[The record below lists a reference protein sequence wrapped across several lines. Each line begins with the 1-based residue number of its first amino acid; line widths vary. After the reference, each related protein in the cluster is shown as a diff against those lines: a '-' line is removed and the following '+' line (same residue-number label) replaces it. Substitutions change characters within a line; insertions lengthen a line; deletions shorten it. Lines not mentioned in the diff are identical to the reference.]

1 MKICLILLITVIF
14 SFTGFG
20 QSESVYDGPYD
31 FNGKEGLATFEFNE
45 GTDGE
50 IILNGFFSFDRKEI
64 DSLDQTLL
72 TKFQV
77 KGSYNNNIKEGSWFF
92 DQERHKVT
100 LEDVIDFKL
109 LYQLESEDLEI
120 KGSYKDGLPHGSWQL
135 DERVF
140 SNNEKSVKARAEEI
154 NFVDGVMIGEISY
167 RNFLEGYTQFLRGK
181 VNERGFMDG
190 EWSLTYLKDSV
201 LISEVRKYES
211 GFLLGVV
218 RRNLESGDRIDEA
231 IFYSTIEK
239 LNQVNDGVNE
249 NFSISEKVFD
259 YNYNDGYRT
268 GSLERQI
275 QVSGNEFL
283 SKFLKDLLQFDDSID
298 GDGQLERYPF
308 YTKRFEFDISKAD
321 TELLVEIPVLFDQI
335 RDSVERYSEMNSLS
349 LNRAK
354 TDSLAFSHAFFRNR
368 VEKLGL
374 MENFVNLL
382 RTGEIIHY
390 DLSNYAKD
398 GVDFMFQEDLISYT
412 YQNDS
417 LSKLL
422 PREVFFEEAGTFL
435 PKFKNYLDEEL
446 AFLTDISSYVT
457 RELFEIEVNS
467 RLVALEANIVQRKV
481 ELDSIFANHLS
492 QHDAEK
498 AFIEDF
504 AVNFLVDRFDDL
516 SETYASSVDF
526 DSKFDQGNVM
536 LDFLDELEKRLPSI
550 AILFE
555 RQIALDE
562 VYMEETF
569 NPFTYSRYDQRVK
582 ERLYEAG
589 ETLFQHYMDNLKT
602 EDDYTQIKDHIS
614 NIEKLQD
621 KMYELRDQDTRSI
634 ERRLGRRL
642 SPARIAS
649 ALGL

>member
-1 MKICLILLITVIF
+1 MKIYLSLFVAVIF
-14 SFTGFG
+14 RVFAFG
-20 QSESVYDGPYD
+20 QSESVYDGPYV
-31 FNGKEGLATFEFNE
+31 FKGKSGQATFEFNE

-77 KGSYNNNIKEGSWFF
+77 KGSYKDNIKEGSWFY
-92 DQERHKVT
+92 DQERHKIT
-100 LEDVIDFKL
+100 LEDVIEFKVL
-109 LYQLESEDLEI
+109 SQLESEDLEI
-120 KGSYKDGLPHGSWQL
+120 KANYKGGLPHGSWEL
-135 DERVF
+135 NEHKF
-140 SNNEKSVKARAEEI
+140 SNNRKSIRAIAEKI
-154 NFVDGVMIGEISY
+154 NFEEGVMTGEISY
-167 RNFLEGYTQFLRGK
+167 RNFLGGYTQFLRGK

-201 LISEVRKYES
+201 LISEVRKYEN

-218 RRNLESGDRIDEA
+218 RRNLDSGDRIDEA

-239 LNQVNDGVNE
+239 LNLVNDGLNE
-249 NFSISEKVFD
+249 TFSISEKVFD
-259 YNYNDGYRT
+259 YDYNDGYRP

-283 SKFLKDLLQFDDSID
+283 SNFLKDLLQFDDSINED
-298 GDGQLERYPF
+298 GRLERYPF
-308 YTKRFEFDISKAD
+308 YTKRFEFDISRD
-321 TELLVEIPVLFDQI
+321 DMELLVEIPVLFDQI
-335 RDSVERYSEMNSLS
+335 RDSVERYNEMNSLS

-354 TDSLAFSHAFFRNR
+354 TDSLAFSHAFFANR
-368 VEKLGL
+368 VEKLAL

-398 GVDFMFQEDLISYT
+398 GVDFMFQEDLVIYN
-412 YQNDS
+412 YQDDTLN
-417 LSKLL
+417 KLL
-422 PREVFFEEAGTFL
+422 PREVFFDESGTFL
-435 PKFKNYLDEEL
+435 SKFKNYLDEEL
-446 AFLTDISSYVT
+446 SFITDISNYVT
-457 RELFEIEVNS
+457 SELFEIEVNS
-467 RLVALEANIVQRKV
+467 RLVALEASIVQRKV
-481 ELDSIFANHLS
+481 ELDSIYANHLAKS
-492 QHDAEK
+492 DAEK

-504 AVNFLVDRFDDL
+504 AINFLVNRFDEL
-516 SETYASSVDF
+516 SEVYASSIDF
-526 DSKFDQGNVM
+526 DNKFDQGNVM
-536 LDFLDELEKRLPSI
+536 LDLLEELEKRLPSI

-589 ETLFQHYMDNLKT
+589 QTLFQYYLDNLKT
-602 EDDYTQIKDHIS
+602 EDNYTQIKDHIN

-621 KMYELRDQDTRSI
+621 RMYELRDQDTRTI
-634 ERRLGRRL
+634 ERRLGKRT
-642 SPARIAS
+642 SASRIAS

>member
-1 MKICLILLITVIF
+1 MKIYLFLFVNVIF
-14 SFTGFG
+14 NFSVFG
-20 QSESVYDGPYD
+20 QSESVYDGPYE
-31 FNGKEGLATFEFNE
+31 FKGKSGQATFEFNE

-77 KGSYNNNIKEGSWFF
+77 KGSYNNNIKEGSWSF

-100 LEDVIDFKL
+100 LEDVIDFQVL
-109 LYQLESEDLEI
+109 SQLESEDLEI
-120 KGSYKDGLPHGSWQL
+120 KANYKEGLPHGSWRL

-140 SNNEKSVKARAEEI
+140 SNNEKSIKAIAEKI
-154 NFVDGVMIGEISY
+154 NFENGVMTGEISY
-167 RNFLEGYTQFLRGK
+167 RNFLGGYTQFLRGK
-181 VNERGFMDG
+181 VNDRGFMDG
-190 EWSLTYLKDSV
+190 EWSLTYVKDSV
-201 LISEVRKYES
+201 LISEVRKYEN

-218 RRNLESGDRIDEA
+218 RRDLDSGDRIDEA

-249 NFSISEKVFD
+249 NFEISDRVFD
-259 YNYNDGYRT
+259 FDYNDGYRT

-283 SKFLKDLLQFDDSID
+283 SNFLKDLLQFDDSVD
-298 GDGQLERYPF
+298 DGQLVRYPF
-308 YTKRFEFDISKAD
+308 YTKRFEFDISKED
-321 TELLVEIPVLFDQI
+321 MELLVEIPVLFDQI
-335 RDSVERYSEMNSLS
+335 KDSVERYSEMNSLS
-349 LNRAK
+349 LNRTK

-368 VEKLGL
+368 VEKLTL
-374 MENFVNLL
+374 MENFVKLL
-382 RTGEIIHY
+382 RTGEIVHY

-398 GVDFMFQEDLISYT
+398 GVNFMFQEDLIAYT
-412 YQNDS
+412 YKNDT
-417 LSKLL
+417 LNRLM
-422 PREVFFEEAGTFL
+422 PREVYFDEPGTFL
-435 PKFKNYLDEEL
+435 PKFKKYLDEEL
-446 AFLTDISSYVT
+446 AFVTNISSYVT

-481 ELDSIFANHLS
+481 KLDSIFANHQS

-516 SETYASSVDF
+516 SQTYASSVDF
-526 DSKFDQGNVM
+526 ESKFDLGNVM

-562 VYMEETF
+562 LYMEETF

-582 ERLYEAG
+582 ERLYDAG
-589 ETLFQHYMDNLKT
+589 ETLFQYYLDNLKA

-621 KMYELRDQDTRSI
+621 KMYELRDQDSRSI

-642 SPARIAS
+642 SPSRIES
-649 ALGL
+649 ALDL